1 MIIRKQI
8 EINDRLLHAKIYW
21 NTTEEDPSQIEEYN
35 RLLTEMVPEIQ
46 KSLAAT
52 YYRNRPPEL
61 SFVYDVYDGVNNQM
75 EHLFSTVQ
83 KETARLA
90 KEPFDPSKLF
100 EKEKLIKKEF
110 DIRSMVV
117 RDPSVDFP
125 RDEEN
130 PTRLRHP
137 FEMNL
142 FMCKLDFKRMYE
154 SILFKLAQGKD
165 KRTLSRAKSVDQT
178 TLPSPY
184 VDAPM
189 FRQSDLEKEQ
199 YDMPLTE
206 DRVKLMRTFVVS
218 NKKKIQRESREL
230 KREMFDRLDEELDEK
245 LAIKRDMEDK
255 YNEEN

>member
-1 MIIRKQI
+1 MLLRQI
-8 EINDRLLHAKIYW
+8 EINDRLLHARIYW
-21 NTTEEDPSQIEEYN
+21 NTTEEDPAQIEEYN
-35 RLLTEMVPEIQ
+35 RLLNSMIPDIQ
-46 KSLAAT
+46 KNLAAT

-61 SFVYDVYDGVNNQM
+61 TFVYDVYDGINNQM
-75 EHLFSTVQ
+75 EHLFNIVH

-110 DIRSMVV
+110 DIKSVVV

-130 PTRLRHP
+130 PTTFRHP
-137 FEMNL
+137 YEMNL
-142 FMCKLDFKRMYE
+142 FMCKLDFKKMYE
-154 SILFKLAQGKD
+154 SILFKLSQGKGR
-165 KRTLSRAKSVDQT
+165 RTLGRAKPIDPT

-184 VDAPM
+184 VDAPI
-189 FRQSDLEKEQ
+189 FRQSDLERDQ

-206 DRVKLMRTFVVS
+206 DRVKLMRSFVVA

-230 KREMFDRLDEELDEK
+230 KREMFDRLDEELEEN
-245 LAIKRDMEDK
+245 LSVKRSLEEK
-255 YNEEN
+255 YNEEY